1 MSRGKQLQ
9 EMESASTPGQ
19 GGGAGSGAN
28 NPELL

>member
-19 GGGAGSGAN
+19 GGVQEVVQN

>member
-9 EMESASTPGQ
+9 EMEHVLHLDKVVVQ
-19 GGGAGSGAN
+19 EVVQN